1 MKKPKFQKLL
11 INNNLITQ
19 EKLDQDLS
27 NKNYVHITKAIDEY
41 AKIILNNIVNRKIT
55 LEPLKNFTIKEG
67 NKIRKISEES
77 AEQQIY
83 EYIAQYALQP
93 LFQAKIWAFQY
104 GSIQK
109 KGGLKAKNRLY
120 KLYKQCYKKK
130 NFVAIKCDIQKAY
143 PSTKLDVVMKFLKRD
158 IHKNKALI
166 WLIKAIT
173 SNYPNGSLIIGGYL
187 SCWLFNYVMSY
198 VLRELMNHHAVR
210 RGKRHNS
217 VYKCVCYADDF
228 IVFGQRGRLIK
239 ALKHLTIWAKKNCGL
254 TIKPQWQITNLSK
267 QEYIKTLGYKI
278 SYNYVKINNE
288 LFLKIRKQLIKA
300 NKKYKRQ
307 KKLTLKRAQTII
319 SYWGWIKYIDNIHL
333 LYKYQI
339 SNLLLQAKKVTKN
352 YANVSQSRI
361 YANAA
366 NC

>member
-11 INNNLITQ
+11 IDNNLITQ

-41 AKIILNNIVNRKIT
+41 AKIILNNIVNREIT

-109 KGGLKAKNRLY
+109 KGGLKAKNRLH

-166 WLIKAIT
+166 WLIETVT

-210 RGKRHNS
+210 R
-217 VYKCVCYADDF
+217 
-228 IVFGQRGRLIK
+228 
-239 ALKHLTIWAKKNCGL
+239 GL